1 MLGFKCL
8 YIAIECFLIFHFR
21 IEIDNGR
28 STLFIEDAK
37 KPDAAWYQCSAV
49 NVAGTASTRAK
60 LVVQRKYIYCNVQWW
75 IRHRHRNFIFR
86 RIVNNM

>member
-1 MLGFKCL
+1 MF
-8 YIAIECFLIFHFR
+8 FLSR

-37 KPDAAWYQCSAV
+37 KADAAWYQCSAV

-60 LVVQRKYIYCNVQWW
+60 LVVQRKL
-75 IRHRHRNFIFR
+75 IF
-86 RIVNNM
+86 